1 MMFSIFI
8 SSVQK
13 EFAAERKTLAE
24 YIRGDAL
31 LRKHFEVFRFEELPP
46 TDRRP
51 GDLYLDAVDR
61 ADVYVGLF
69 GVDYGS
75 EDEEGCSPTEREF
88 DRATQRGLNRLV
100 FVKGGP
106 NIDRDPKMES
116 LIRRVQTE
124 LIRRRFSDISDL
136 IAPLYASLIEH
147 LEREGVIATRPLDAA
162 AHPDASLDEIS
173 PDRIQRFLA
182 RARAARNYAV
192 DPGVPVAEALAHLKM
207 LDRDRPSNAALLLF
221 GKDTQE
227 RFPSAEMKCMHF
239 HGTEVRKPIPSY
251 HLYKGDLFEQ
261 VDQAIDFVLSKLN
274 RAIGTREHGPE
285 ASRTYEIPVP
295 VIQESIV
302 NAVAHRDYA
311 STAGVQVYV
320 FADRVEVMN
329 PGALPEGI
337 TLDDLRRPHAS
348 HPRYPLIA
356 DALYLT
362 HYIEKA
368 GTGTLDMIAGCRE
381 AGLPEP
387 EFREQGNHFVVT
399 VWRDWLT
406 GTVISELGLSVR
418 QTEAV
423 RLIRVSRR
431 ITNTEFQETFGVSK
445 ATATRDLERLVKIGV
460 LKRVGTTGVGTHYT
474 LASKRL
480 TKGSNDSVK
489 GKGS

>member
-1 MMFSIFI
+1 MMYSVFV

-13 EFAAERKTLAE
+13 EFEDERRAIAN

-31 LRKHFEVFRFEELPP
+31 FRNHFKIFLFEELPP

-88 DRATQRGLNRLV
+88 HRATQRGLNRLV

-124 LIRRRFSDISDL
+124 LIRRRFSDIPDL
-136 IAPLYASLIEH
+136 IAQLYASLIEY

-173 PDRIQRFLA
+173 PDRIHRFLE

-192 DPGVPVAEALAHLKM
+192 DPGVPVAEALAHLNL
-207 LDRDRPSNAALLLF
+207 LDGDRPSNAALLLF

-239 HGTEVRKPIPSY
+239 HGTEIRKPIPSY
-251 HLYKGDLFEQ
+251 QLYKGDLFEQ

-311 STAGVQVYV
+311 STAGVQVHV
-320 FADRVEVMN
+320 FADRVEIMN

-381 AGLPEP
+381 VGLPEP
-387 EFREQGNHFVVT
+387 EFREQGNHFVAT

-406 GTVISELGLSVR
+406 PNVLAERDLNPR
-418 QTEAV
+418 QLEAV
-423 RLIRVSRR
+423 RVVRERGSIGNS
-431 ITNTEFQETFGVSK
+431 EYQETFGVSK
-445 ATATRDLERLVKIGV
+445 RTAHRDLSGLVEKGVFERI
-460 LKRVGTTGVGTHYT
+460 GTTGKGTSYA
-474 LASKRL
+474 LRKRV
-480 TKGSNDSVK
+480 TNGPTES
-489 GKGS
+489 